1 MLRTKDIHLINTD
14 TSIVLFYHAATMQMY
29 PLDREDDKDLVE
41 FLEYLSAN
49 GKRATRK
56 KYSSEKYEEILNF
69 VNETIASGPRSKYSR
84 LEKDTI
90 AYSQIVLPIAAS
102 CNLACPYCFAQ
113 TDGGFHFGSF
123 NEKKIEDTIDFIV
136 AHRNKMPVS
145 ITFFGG
151 EPLLRFDLMKHTVKY
166 VNEKYKDE
174 PIGYSIT
181 TNGTLVND
189 EIIQFFK
196 DNKVAVLVSID
207 GPDNE
212 FNVRHYKDGTKSI
225 NDVLKNIKKF
235 QEAKVPIE
243 LRATLLNI
251 NPYICQ
257 TFQFFEEMKVPFS
270 IIFAFSSENTSH
282 HYADYDENTM
292 SSIEK
297 QMEDLYLYY
306 AKKVRNHELI
316 YNKRCSE
323 IMNILRYRVKRN
335 LSCAAGRTTFTI
347 TSKGDIFSCAHFMNN
362 KDRIIGN
369 IYNET
374 PLTEKWNDFTPTPM
388 NNREKC
394 PDCWVRN
401 LCNGGC
407 MAQLIH
413 AGRKNTDPLPE
424 DECHLTK
431 AENAFYLK
439 LSYLIM
445 ATAKKDKE
453 EKAV

>member
-1 MLRTKDIHLINTD
+1 
-14 TSIVLFYHAATMQMY
+14 
-29 PLDREDDKDLVE
+29 
-41 FLEYLSAN
+41 
-49 GKRATRK
+49 
-56 KYSSEKYEEILNF
+56 
-69 VNETIASGPRSKYSR
+69 
-84 LEKDTI
+84 
-90 AYSQIVLPIAAS
+90 
-102 CNLACPYCFAQ
+102 
-113 TDGGFHFGSF
+113 
-123 NEKKIEDTIDFIV
+123 
-136 AHRNKMPVS
+136 
-145 ITFFGG
+145 
-151 EPLLRFDLMKHTVKY
+151 
-166 VNEKYKDE
+166 
-174 PIGYSIT
+174 
-181 TNGTLVND
+181 
-189 EIIQFFK
+189 
-196 DNKVAVLVSID
+196 
-207 GPDNE
+207 
-212 FNVRHYKDGTKSI
+212 
-225 NDVLKNIKKF
+225 
-235 QEAKVPIE
+235 
-243 LRATLLNI
+243 
-251 NPYICQ
+251 
-257 TFQFFEEMKVPFS
+257 MKVPFS

-306 AKKVRNHELI
+306 AKKVRNHEMI

-374 PLTEKWNDFTPTPM
+374 PLTEKWNEFTPTPM